1 MLRAW
6 CGSDRLW
13 HFPSWITFET
23 VRAASDKTLPGLAL
37 WKHSHIPYGIEH
49 ALVLKAEWTGDYFLF
64 WHNPSHSSYS
74 YRYCQRAI
82 LNHGSYS
89 IFHLC
94 KKKKK
99 SIFEKV
105 IWSHL
110 LWHLKLGLNGSCIS
124 LRSQVIC
131 HGRQVFCML
140 FGVFPQQHLLP
151 ARPPSQT
158 AHTHSTVFWCL
169 LRGLSDPT
177 VGLTLS
183 QTQSPNGGGDRALP
197 FTSIFLVAFNL
208 AFL

>member
-99 SIFEKV
+99 IYLWK
-105 IWSHL
+105 SHL
-110 LWHLKLGLNGSCIS
+110 K
-124 LRSQVIC
+124 
-131 HGRQVFCML
+131 
-140 FGVFPQQHLLP
+140 
-151 ARPPSQT
+151 PPPVTSQT
-158 AHTHSTVFWCL
+158 GSERL
-169 LRGLSDPT
+169 LYLSEITGDLSWQTGVLYAVRGLSTTASAPCTSSQSDGPYTQHCILVSAPRPLRPYGRLNTFTDTISKRGWRQSFT
-177 VGLTLS
+177 VYEYFPGC
-183 QTQSPNGGGDRALP
+183 
-197 FTSIFLVAFNL
+197 V
-208 AFL
+208 